1 MNSKQSR
8 TKKKISEQEMLE
20 DIQFL
25 LNQLNLLEHHQDC
38 YEIDRIKT
46 KYG

>member
-1 MNSKQSR
+1 MNKKQKPA
-8 TKKKISEQEMLE
+8 KKKISEQEMLE

-25 LNQLNLLEHHQDC
+25 LNQLNLLEHHQDY
-38 YEIDRIKT
+38 YEIGRIKT